1 MVNSNRLTI
10 MLNFDTYR
18 IPVSYNIIEAVC
30 VSIFSPFKPFNIS
43 AEIISGLHVIGTT
56 KGDTAPLSTV
66 EHTAITLT
74 HFLTLPANALFV
86 LLG

>member
-30 VSIFSPFKPFNIS
+30 VSIFSPFNIS

-66 EHTAITLT
+66 EHTALTLT